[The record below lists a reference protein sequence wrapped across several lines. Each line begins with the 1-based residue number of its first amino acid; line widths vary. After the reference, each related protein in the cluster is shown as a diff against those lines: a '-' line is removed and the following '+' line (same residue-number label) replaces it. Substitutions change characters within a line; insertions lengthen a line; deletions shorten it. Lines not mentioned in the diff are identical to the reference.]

1 MENLANIWLKAGSRM
16 LRIAICDDEKS
27 ILEKIQEN
35 TELFF
40 KTYCEDYDISIYQHS
55 YNLQYDL
62 QDGISYDL
70 FLLDIEMPG
79 MDGMALAKEIN
90 IVLPMAKIIF
100 ITSHLEYAIAA
111 YEYSVFR
118 YIPKNMIE
126 EKLAAALKDFYKLY
140 GLERNSY
147 YLIKVKNHVE
157 KLSYRDIFYILK
169 DGKYAVFYLRNR
181 QIASIRKTLSQ
192 VYAEINQEY
201 FYFADRGCII
211 NLANVTGMDGENVIM
226 LDGQHITIS
235 KSSIAE
241 FKSILLHFWEKQI

>member
-1 MENLANIWLKAGSRM
+1 MVK
-16 LRIAICDDEKS
+16 IAICDDEEKS
-27 ILEKIQEN
+27 VALHEKMVRECLQSAGIGYEV
-35 TELFF
+35 T
-40 KTYCEDYDISIYQHS
+40 TYTQSRNLLYDITDDAFF
-55 YNLQYDL
+55 YDL
-62 QDGISYDL
+62 I
-70 FLLDIEMPG
+70 LLDIEMPG
-79 MDGMALAKEIN
+79 MDGMALAKEIST
-90 IVLPMAKIIF
+90 ILPMAKIIF
-100 ITSHLEYAIAA
+100 ITSHLEFAVAA

-118 YIPKNMIE
+118 YIPKNMIG
-126 EKLAAALKDFYKLY
+126 EKLTAALEDFYKLY
-140 GLERNSY
+140 GLERNDY

-157 KLSYRDIFYILK
+157 KLSYRDIFYVLK

-235 KSSIAE
+235 RSSVAE

>member
-1 MENLANIWLKAGSRM
+1 M
-16 LRIAICDDEKS
+16 LRISICDDEQDMLSKV
-27 ILEKIQEN
+27 QEV

-40 KTYCEDYDISIYQHS
+40 RTHCVDYSINTYQHS
-55 YNLQYDL
+55 DNLQYDL

-79 MDGMALAKEIN
+79 MDGMDLAKEIN
-90 IVLPMAKIIF
+90 TILPMAKIIF
-100 ITSHLEYAIAA
+100 ITSHLEFAVAA

-118 YIPKNMIE
+118 YIPKNMIG
-126 EKLAAALKDFYKLY
+126 EKLTAALEDFYKLY
-140 GLERNSY
+140 GLERNDY

-157 KLSYRDIFYILK
+157 KLSYRDIFYVLK
-169 DGKYAVFYLRNR
+169 DGKYAVFYLRNK

-235 KSSIAE
+235 KSSVAE

>member
-1 MENLANIWLKAGSRM
+1 MVK
-16 LRIAICDDEKS
+16 IAICDDEEKS
-27 ILEKIQEN
+27 VALHERMVRECLQAAGIGCEI
-35 TELFF
+35 T
-40 KTYCEDYDISIYQHS
+40 TYTQSRNLLYDITDDAFF
-55 YNLQYDL
+55 YDL
-62 QDGISYDL
+62 I
-70 FLLDIEMPG
+70 LLDIEMPG
-79 MDGMALAKEIN
+79 MDGMALAKEIST
-90 IVLPMAKIIF
+90 ILPMAKIIF
-100 ITSHLEYAIAA
+100 ITSHLEFAVAA

-118 YIPKNMIE
+118 YIPKNMIG
-126 EKLAAALKDFYKLY
+126 EKLTAALEDFYKLY
-140 GLERNSY
+140 GLERNDY

-157 KLSYRDIFYILK
+157 KLSYRDIFYVLK

-235 KSSIAE
+235 RSSVAE